1 MPLFGLNNKY
11 KPVLFT
17 VILAMIGGFV
27 NLLPFW
33 FLDSSEFLFGQLFVL
48 SCLVLFGWK
57 YAILAACITG
67 SFIFYRWGHSW
78 PSAVFL
84 LEILW
89 LQFLCVRP
97 QKPFFI
103 RGIGFWFIVGLPLL
117 FVFGFYVL
125 NLPLLV
131 IFTALAKYFINATLY
146 LAVIDLLSFFLV
158 RALWRA
164 QPLYAILNYTIS
176 LLVVL
181 VVLITSIVLTNN
193 HYSRI
198 EFEVQAQLD
207 ETSETINQQIEDYLQ
222 SYVRAISMTAKGIA
236 HGIDKSFALERLVSM
251 HSGLRTA
258 IVSDEQAY
266 VSHYY
271 PQALKESLIG
281 DMPSIAERDY
291 FIQAPFYPDGYV
303 SHIFKGRGLGDN
315 PIVGISAPIF
325 IDEQFKGIVEASL
338 IFESLEQF
346 IPKLLSQ
353 RGELIVLDARHQ
365 VVYSSLKS
373 DFNTLDMIPKEVFD
387 DWLSNE
393 QQLFTTQHGQVFYRQ
408 AFKSK
413 ALNWTVVTMLERKY
427 VNLAAAAAWGQS
439 LLLAIFIIVLS
450 SIFVSQLTRML
461 VKPIAALSDDIHRFE
476 PDKLI
481 EDSFH
486 SETSCLEVIA
496 LQQQFNQLAF
506 KLTMNFSK
514 LQMASGENEA
524 LNRQL
529 TDFNAKLEQQV
540 DEKTQELIAA
550 VAAANNASKA
560 KSQFLANMSHE
571 IRTPLN
577 GIIGLTGLLKEQ
589 LENDDESARQLAII
603 QTSARNLLLILND
616 ILDYSKIEAGAL
628 SLDLHPTDSFRMFDS
643 LAAVFRQTG
652 LKNGVSF
659 EYQIDAKLPE
669 YVLIDSLRATQVVN
683 NLLSNAGKF
692 TEQGTV
698 SLIVKFNNEHIE
710 VQVIDTGIGISNAQQ
725 ELLFQ
730 EFTQADVSTTRKY
743 GGTGLGLTITK
754 RLVEAM
760 AGTLSLESK
769 VGKGST
775 FTIVLPATPTSADK
789 STTTLNVVPDL
800 SGIDVLLVEDNMVNQ
815 IVASKILGKTGCNL
829 SKAGDGLDAL
839 SHLEKHPTTLVLMDC
854 QMPNMDGFECTHQI
868 KHAPNKYGTPY
879 IIAITANAY
888 NEDRL
893 KCLQFGMDDF
903 VAKPIDE
910 QLLFKAISHWHNS

>member
-1 MPLFGLNNKY
+1 MPLLALNNKY
-11 KPVLFT
+11 KPI
-17 VILAMIGGFV
+17 ILTLALATIGGFV
-27 NLLPFW
+27 NLLPIW

-48 SCLVLFGWK
+48 SCLVLFGWQ
-57 YAILAACITG
+57 YAVLAIAITG

-78 PSAVFL
+78 PSVVFL

-89 LQFLCVRP
+89 LQLFCVRP
-97 QKPFFI
+97 KKPFFT
-103 RGIGFWFIVGLPLL
+103 RGLSFWFVIGLPLL
-117 FVFGFYVL
+117 FIFGFYVL
-125 NLPLLV
+125 QLPLLV

-146 LAVIDLLSFFLV
+146 LAVIDLLSFFLI

-164 QPLYAILNYTIS
+164 QPLYSILNYTIS

-181 VVLITSIVLTNN
+181 VVLITSIILTNN

-198 EFEVQAQLD
+198 EFEVQAQLG
-207 ETSETINQQIEDYLQ
+207 EASETINKQVEDYLQ
-222 SYVRAISMTAKGIA
+222 SYTRAISMTARGIA
-236 HGIDKSFALERLVSM
+236 HGIDKDFALERLISM

-258 IVSDEQAY
+258 IVSDEKAF

-271 PQALKESLIG
+271 PAALKESLVG
-281 DMPSIAERDY
+281 DIPSIADRDY
-291 FIQAPFYPDGYV
+291 FIQAPFHPDGYI
-303 SHIFKGRGLGDN
+303 SYIFRGRGFGDD
-315 PIVGISAPIF
+315 PIVAISAPIF
-325 IDEQFKGIVEASL
+325 EGEEFKGVVEGSL

-353 RGELIVLDARHQ
+353 KGELIVLDGRHQ

-373 DFNTLDMIPKEVFD
+373 DFNTLDLVPKDVLNG
-387 DWLSNE
+387 WLSKD
-393 QQLFTTQHGQVFYRQ
+393 QQLFTTKHGQVFYRQ

-413 ALNWTVVTMLERKY
+413 ALSWTVVTMLERKH

-439 LLLAIFIIVLS
+439 LLLAVFIIVLS
-450 SIFVSQLTRML
+450 SVFVSQLTRML
-461 VKPIAALSDDIHRFE
+461 VKPIAALSDDIHKFE

-481 EDSFH
+481 EDS
-486 SETSCLEVIA
+486 SQSDTSCLEVIA

-524 LNRQL
+524 LNKRL
-529 TDFNAKLEQQV
+529 TDFNSKLEQQV

-589 LENDDESARQLAII
+589 LEEDEESAHQLEII

-628 SLDLHPTDSFRMFDS
+628 SLDLHATDPFRMFDS

-652 LKNGVSF
+652 LKSGVTF
-659 EYQIDAKLPE
+659 EYSIDAKLPE
-669 YVLIDSLRATQVVN
+669 YILIDSLRATQVIN

-692 TEQGTV
+692 TEQGSVTLKV
-698 SLIVKFNNEHIE
+698 EFIEDHIE
-710 VQVIDTGIGISNAQQ
+710 VCVSDTGIGISDAQQ
-725 ELLFQ
+725 EILFQ

-760 AGTLSLESK
+760 AGSLSLESK
-769 VGKGST
+769 VGKGSR
-775 FTIVLPATPTSADK
+775 FKVRLPATATNSDIATHAFK
-789 STTTLNVVPDL
+789 KIPDL
-800 SGIDVLLVEDNMVNQ
+800 AGVEVLLVEDNMVNQ
-815 IVASKILGKTGCNL
+815 IVASKILSKTNCTL
-829 SKAGDGLDAL
+829 HKAVDGIEAL
-839 SHLEKHPTTLVLMDC
+839 KHLEHHATALVLMDC
-854 QMPNMDGFECTHQI
+854 QMPNMDGFDCTHHI
-868 KHAPNKYGTPY
+868 KHAPDKYGTPY

-893 KCLQFGMDDF
+893 KCLQYGMDDF

-910 QLLFKAISHWHNS
+910 ELLFKAIAHWYRV